1 MSFNRCFRLSAL
13 VRAHS
18 AVPCAAVYSLSQPA
32 ALHVYNT
39 LISMLQMDMGP
50 LTTTPWLMI
59 NEQHLEPHVLPPH
72 SSDTSFRT

>member
-1 MSFNRCFRLSAL
+1 MLSAL

-18 AVPCAAVYSLSQPA
+18 AVPCTAVYSLSQPA

-59 NEQHLEPHVLPPH
+59 NE
-72 SSDTSFRT
+72 